1 MTLDRFLEDV
11 YGDRQAAAGSALLN
25 ADALG
30 TDPVVTGPVERKTV
44 DDVFRE
50 IMDGEKMGLRES
62 SAVEC
67 KEEAMDE
74 MMTLEDFLLRAGA
87 VDECELEPVHA
98 EVKIEPFCERFSG
111 GSFKYESSI
120 LTQQPSMEKV
130 AGFGNVT
137 EANGVGIGKR
147 RVVLEPLDK
156 AALQRQ
162 RRMIKNRESAA
173 RSRERKQA
181 YQDEL
186 ESLATRLEEENEQLL
201 REQAE
206 RKKERFKQLM
216 ENIVPVTERRRPARV
231 LRRVS
236 SMQL

>member
-11 YGDRQAAAGSALLN
+11 YGDHQAAAGSALLN

-30 TDPVVTGPVERKTV
+30 TDPVVTGPVARKTV

-50 IMDGEKMGLRES
+50 IMEGKKMGRRES

-87 VDECELEPVHA
+87 VDECELEPVRA

-111 GSFKYESSI
+111 GSFKYESSV
-120 LTQQPSMEKV
+120 LNQQPSMEV
-130 AGFGNVT
+130 
-137 EANGVGIGKR
+137 NGVGIGKR